1 MLLMARP
8 VQPAFRAKR
17 PARSTI
23 LNAVIAVVAVLM
35 FGATFRAGIDRGMD
49 QMVSSQ
55 GYGRILSAI
64 SAVMT
69 EQRFRQGGYALSN
82 CIHDELERRGLTSD
96 REITK
101 RIGLSF
107 PQNLRAPFLDKVL
120 QDTELDLSKLPD
132 QCAHTIRG
140 LGADDLGYVD
150 FAKLAFYLFGLHI
163 RAFYYL
169 FFLIYGLSL
178 LVGLIERHRDPMG
191 QIILLSAAGLVY
203 VSCYYSNFLPS
214 GSSNMLNPQ
223 FMPVLALIPGIHL
236 LLILVDKAAPDWW
249 RAAIVVFQSGV
260 IFFAIHIR
268 ASAVWWI
275 PALLLAAV
283 VLFLLTLKGGKGRP
297 EGWRAAAYRGLVV
310 QWPALVSIAIILG
323 SLKLVVWSLHPIY
336 REGGWL
342 SYHAVWHSIYYS
354 LQFHPKY
361 VEKYAAYHEGKD
373 GDEMPIAG
381 ALAYLKEHPEEDKP
395 ELFIVGRSLKY
406 SAMERVVQLAFFE
419 FLRRDPWFVFETF
432 VIVKP
437 KFIWNAIVDTI
448 VTEWKKATWRA
459 CLLFFLA
466 IALIGGM
473 AARQPVEMERLSRLA
488 AVVTLGAVTSLFIP
502 LLTLV
507 YAQVMTEEIMA
518 VQMAGVLLLG
528 LAAAHLMRA
537 ATRYRLR
544 AMDSMRAINRERFGN
559 RHSAKAAGIETIDH
573 STRGSF

>member
-1 MLLMARP
+1 MNNWTSELLMPRP
-8 VQPAFRAKR
+8 VRFAFFAQ
-17 PARSTI
+17 RSAPRTI
-23 LNAVIAVVAVLM
+23 LNVVIAVVALLI

-49 QMVSSQ
+49 QMVSME
-55 GYGRILSAI
+55 GYGRILNAI

-96 REITK
+96 REIIK
-101 RIGLSF
+101 RIGVSF
-107 PQNLRAPFLDKVL
+107 PQNLRALFLDKAL
-120 QDTELDLSKLPD
+120 QDMERDLPKLPD
-132 QCAHTIRG
+132 QCAGAIRG
-140 LGADDLGYVD
+140 LGADDVGYVD

-191 QIILLSAAGLVY
+191 QIILLSAAALIY
-203 VSCYYSNFLPS
+203 VSCYYSNFLSLEEPS
-214 GSSNMLNPQ
+214 GSGNMLNPR

-236 LLILVDKAAPDWW
+236 LLMLVDKAAPNWW

-268 ASAVWWI
+268 ASAIWWI
-275 PALLLAAV
+275 PTLLLAAV

-297 EGWRAAAYRGLVV
+297 EGWRAVAYRGLVV

-323 SLKLVVWSLHPIY
+323 SLQLVVWSLHPIY

-354 LQFHPKY
+354 LQFNPNY
-361 VEKYAAYHEGKD
+361 VEKYGAYHEGKD

-395 ELFIVGRSLKY
+395 ELFIAGRSLKY
-406 SAMERVVQLAFFE
+406 SAMERLVQLAFFE

-437 KFIWNAIVDTI
+437 KMIWNTIVDAT
-448 VTEWKKATWRA
+448 VTEWKHARWRA
-459 CLLFFLA
+459 RLLFFLA

-473 AARQPVEMERLSRLA
+473 AARQPVELERLSRLA
-488 AVVTLGAVTSLFIP
+488 AVFTLGAVTSLFIP

-507 YAQVMTEEIMA
+507 YAVTMTEEIMA
-518 VQMAGVLLLG
+518 IQMAGVLLLG
-528 LAAAHLMRA
+528 LVAAHLMRA
-537 ATRYRLR
+537 AARYRLR
-544 AMDSMRAINRERFGN
+544 AQNLRLSRLPAE
-559 RHSAKAAGIETIDH
+559 
-573 STRGSF
+573 

>member
-1 MLLMARP
+1 MPRP
-8 VQPAFRAKR
+8 VRFAFFAQ
-17 PARSTI
+17 RSAPRTI
-23 LNAVIAVVAVLM
+23 LNVVIAVVALLI

-49 QMVSSQ
+49 QMVSME
-55 GYGRILSAI
+55 GYGRILNAI

-82 CIHDELERRGLTSD
+82 CIHEELERRGLTSD
-96 REITK
+96 REIIK
-101 RIGLSF
+101 RIGVSF
-107 PQNLRAPFLDKVL
+107 PQNLRAIFLDKAL
-120 QDTELDLSKLPD
+120 QDMERDLPKLPD
-132 QCAHTIRG
+132 QCAGAIRG
-140 LGADDLGYVD
+140 LGADDVGYVD

-191 QIILLSAAGLVY
+191 QVILLSAAGLIY
-203 VSCYYSNFLPS
+203 VSCYYSNFLSLAEPS
-214 GSSNMLNPQ
+214 GSGNMLNPR

-236 LLILVDKAAPDWW
+236 LLMLVGKAAPNWW

-260 IFFAIHIR
+260 IFFALHIR
-268 ASAVWWI
+268 ASAIWWI
-275 PALLLAAV
+275 PTLLFAAV

-297 EGWRAAAYRGLVV
+297 EGWRAVAYRGLVV

-323 SLKLVVWSLHPIY
+323 SLQLVVWSLHPIY

-354 LQFHPKY
+354 LQFNPNY
-361 VEKYAAYHEGKD
+361 VEKYGAYHEGKD

-395 ELFIVGRSLKY
+395 ELFIAGRSLKY
-406 SAMERVVQLAFFE
+406 SAMERLVQLAFFE
-419 FLRRDPWFVFETF
+419 FLRRDPGFVFETF

-437 KFIWNAIVDTI
+437 KMIWNTIVDAT
-448 VTEWKKATWRA
+448 VTEWKHARWRA
-459 CLLFFLA
+459 RLLFFVA
-466 IALIGGM
+466 IVLIGGM

-488 AVVTLGAVTSLFIP
+488 AVFTLGAVTSLFIP

-507 YAQVMTEEIMA
+507 YAVTMTEEIMA
-518 VQMAGVLLLG
+518 IQMAGVLLLG
-528 LAAAHLMRA
+528 LVAAHLMRA
-537 ATRYRLR
+537 AARYRLR
-544 AMDSMRAINRERFGN
+544 AQNLRLSRVPAE
-559 RHSAKAAGIETIDH
+559 
-573 STRGSF
+573 

>member
-1 MLLMARP
+1 MNRWTSKILMPRP
-8 VQPAFRAKR
+8 RRLAFCAQQPART
-17 PARSTI
+17 TI
-23 LNAVIAVVAVLM
+23 LHVTIAMVALLI

-49 QMVSSQ
+49 QMVSSE
-55 GYGRILSAI
+55 GYGRILNAI

-96 REITK
+96 HEITK
-101 RIGLSF
+101 RIGVSF

-120 QDTELDLSKLPD
+120 QDMERDLPKLPD
-132 QCAHTIRG
+132 QCAYAIRG
-140 LGADDLGYVD
+140 LGADDVGYVD

-178 LVGLIERHRDPMG
+178 LVGLTERHRDLMG
-191 QIILLSAAGLVY
+191 QVILLSAAGLVY
-203 VSCYYSNFLPS
+203 FSCYYSNFLLLAEPRGS
-214 GSSNMLNPQ
+214 GNMLNPR

-236 LLILVDKAAPDWW
+236 LLMLVDKAAPNWW

-268 ASAVWWI
+268 ASAIWWI
-275 PALLLAAV
+275 PVLLLAAV

-310 QWPALVSIAIILG
+310 QWPAWVAIAVILA
-323 SLKLVVWSLHPIY
+323 SLKLVVWSLHPVY

-342 SYHAVWHSIYYS
+342 SSHALWHSIYYS
-354 LQFHPKY
+354 LQFHPGY
-361 VEKYAAYHEGKD
+361 VEKYGAYHEGKD

-381 ALAYLKEHPEEDKP
+381 ALAYLREHPEEDKP
-395 ELFIVGRSLKY
+395 ELFIAGRSLKY
-406 SAMERVVQLAFFE
+406 SAMERLVQLAFFE

-437 KFIWNAIVDTI
+437 KFIWNTIVDATVI
-448 VTEWKKATWRA
+448 EWKHARWRA
-459 CLLFFLA
+459 CLLLFLA

-488 AVVTLGAVTSLFIP
+488 AVFTLGALTSFFIP

-518 VQMAGVLLLG
+518 IQMAGVLLFG
-528 LAAAHLMRA
+528 LAAAHFMRGA
-537 ATRYRLR
+537 ARYRLR
-544 AMDSMRAINRERFGN
+544 VKLSRV
-559 RHSAKAAGIETIDH
+559 S
-573 STRGSF
+573 SFLC

>member
-1 MLLMARP
+1 MRL
-8 VQPAFRAKR
+8 AFRAQR

-23 LNAVIAVVAVLM
+23 LNIVIAVVALLI

-49 QMVSSQ
+49 QMVSME
-55 GYGRILSAI
+55 GYGRTLNAI

-82 CIHDELERRGLTSD
+82 CIHDELERRGFTSD

-101 RIGLSF
+101 RIGVSF
-107 PQNLRAPFLDKVL
+107 PQNLRALFLDKAL
-120 QDTELDLSKLPD
+120 QDMERDLSKLPD
-132 QCAHTIRG
+132 QCGHAIRG
-140 LGADDLGYVD
+140 LGADDVGYVD

-178 LVGLIERHRDPMG
+178 LVGLIERHKDPMG

-203 VSCYYSNFLPS
+203 VGCYYANFLLPEPS
-214 GSSNMLNPQ
+214 GSGNMLNPR

-236 LLILVDKAAPDWW
+236 LLMLVDKAVLNWW
-249 RAAIVVFQSGV
+249 RAALVIFQSGV

-268 ASAVWWI
+268 ASAIWWI
-275 PALLLAAV
+275 PALLLAAI
-283 VLFLLTLKGGKGRP
+283 VLFLLTLKGGKRRP
-297 EGWRAAAYRGLVV
+297 EGRRAAAAAYRGLVA
-310 QWPALVSIAIILG
+310 QWPALVSIAVILG
-323 SLKLVVWSLHPIY
+323 SLQLVVWSLHPIY

-342 SYHAVWHSIYYS
+342 SHHAVWHSIYYS
-354 LQFHPKY
+354 LQFHPNYVKKY
-361 VEKYAAYHEGKD
+361 GAYHEGKD

-395 ELFIVGRSLKY
+395 ELFIAGRSLKY
-406 SAMERVVQLAFFE
+406 SAMEEVVQLAFFE

-448 VTEWKKATWRA
+448 VTEWTHARWMA
-459 CLLFFLA
+459 CLLFFVA
-466 IALIGGM
+466 ISLIGGM
-473 AARQPVEMERLSRLA
+473 AARHPVEMERLSRLA
-488 AVVTLGAVTSLFIP
+488 IVFTLGAITSLFIP
-502 LLTLV
+502 LLTVV

-518 VQMAGVLLLG
+518 IQMAGMLLLG

-537 ATRYRLR
+537 AARYRQRVGLSR
-544 AMDSMRAINRERFGN
+544 V
-559 RHSAKAAGIETIDH
+559 
-573 STRGSF
+573 

>member
-1 MLLMARP
+1 MHHWWLSTSDDSMSRWTFDDWRLP
-8 VQPAFRAKR
+8 WRAKLGEWYGR
-17 PARSTI
+17 T
-23 LNAVIAVVAVLM
+23 VVVAIIGLLI

-49 QMVSSQ
+49 QLVSME

-64 SAVMT
+64 AAVMT
-69 EQRFRQGGYALSN
+69 EQRFHQGGYALSN
-82 CIHDELERRGLTSD
+82 CIHNELERRGFTVD
-96 REITK
+96 PEIVK
-101 RIGLSF
+101 RAGATV
-107 PQNLRAPFLDKVL
+107 PQNLRAHFLDKL
-120 QDTELDLSKLPD
+120 LEDMQRDLSKLPD
-132 QCAHTIRG
+132 HCGIAIRG
-140 LGADDLGYVD
+140 LGADDVGYVD
-150 FAKLAFYLFGLHI
+150 FAKIAFFLFGLHI

-169 FFLIYGLSL
+169 FFLTYGLTL
-178 LVGLIERHRDPMG
+178 FVALIERHRDPMG

-203 VSCYYSNFLPS
+203 VSCYYSNFLLLPEPGGS
-214 GSSNMLNPQ
+214 GNMLNPR
-223 FMPVLALIPGIHL
+223 FMPVLALVPGIHL
-236 LLILVDKAAPDWW
+236 LLMLVDKAAPNWW
-249 RAAIVVFQSGV
+249 RLAIVIFQSGV

-283 VLFLLTLKGGKGRP
+283 VLFLLTLKAGKGRP

-395 ELFIVGRSLKY
+395 ELFIDGRSLKY
-406 SAMERVVQLAFFE
+406 SAIERLVQLAFFE
-419 FLRRDPWFVFETF
+419 FLGRDPWFVFETF

-437 KFIWNAIVDTI
+437 RFIWNAIVDTV
-448 VTEWKKATWRA
+448 VTEWKNARWTT

-507 YAQVMTEEIMA
+507 YAQVMIEEIMA
-518 VQMAGVLLLG
+518 VQMAGALLLS
-528 LAAAHLMRA
+528 LAAAQLMRA
-537 ATRYRLR
+537 AARYAPRPTDPRYRFR
-544 AMDSMRAINRERFGN
+544 WS
-559 RHSAKAAGIETIDH
+559 
-573 STRGSF
+573 RGCE

>member
-1 MLLMARP
+1 MISWTSKLLMPRP
-8 VQPAFRAKR
+8 VRLAFCAQR
-17 PARSTI
+17 PACSTI
-23 LNAVIAVVAVLM
+23 LNVIIAVVALLI

-49 QMVSSQ
+49 QMVTWE
-55 GYGRILSAI
+55 GYGRILNAI

-69 EQRFRQGGYALSN
+69 EQRFRQGGYALSD
-82 CIHDELERRGLTSD
+82 CIHNELERRGLTSD
-96 REITK
+96 HEITK
-101 RIGLSF
+101 RIGVSF

-120 QDTELDLSKLPD
+120 EDMEHDLSKLPD
-132 QCAHTIRG
+132 QCAQAIRG
-140 LGADDLGYVD
+140 LGADDVGYVD
-150 FAKLAFYLFGLHI
+150 FAKLAFYLFGAHI

-169 FFLIYGLSL
+169 FFLIYGLTL
-178 LVGLIERHRDPMG
+178 FVALIERHRDPMG

-203 VSCYYSNFLPS
+203 VSCYYSNFLLLAEPS
-214 GSSNMLNPQ
+214 GSGNMVNPR

-236 LLILVDKAAPDWW
+236 LLILVDKAAPNWW
-249 RAAIVVFQSGV
+249 RVAIVLFQSSV

-268 ASAVWWI
+268 ASAIWWI
-275 PALLLAAV
+275 PVLLLAAV

-297 EGWRAAAYRGLVV
+297 EGWRAKAYRGLVA
-310 QWPALVSIAIILG
+310 QWPALVSIVVILG
-323 SLKLVVWSLHPIY
+323 SLQLVVWSLHPIY

-354 LQFHPKY
+354 LQFHPNY
-361 VEKYAAYHEGKD
+361 VEKYSAYHEGKEE
-373 GDEMPIAG
+373 DEMPIAG

-395 ELFIVGRSLKY
+395 ELFITGRSLKY
-406 SAMERVVQLAFFE
+406 SAMERLVRLAFFE

-437 KFIWNAIVDTI
+437 KFIWDTFVDTT
-448 VTEWKKATWRA
+448 VTEWKHARWRA
-459 CLLFFLA
+459 CLLFFAA

-518 VQMAGVLLLG
+518 MQMAGVLLLG

-537 ATRYRLR
+537 AARYRLWTLDPRYRLR
-544 AMDSMRAINRERFGN
+544 ALNQRWA
-559 RHSAKAAGIETIDH
+559 
-573 STRGSF
+573 RGGAE